1 MWPWDR
7 ERRRFSP
14 LVDVERCRRLTLILA
29 QVQLEG
35 DIATLIESQ
44 SLIQLCT
51 ALTCIVVP
59 FIYMLS

>member
-1 MWPWDR
+1 MY
-7 ERRRFSP
+7 
-14 LVDVERCRRLTLILA
+14 VERYRRLTQILA

-35 DIATLIESQ
+35 DIAALIESQ

-51 ALTCIVVP
+51 VLTCIVVP